1 MRLLV
6 VLLLAAVTTDLSAQ
20 RPRPSAGAQV
30 GYSRSDIVGGDAD
43 GVSSRQGA
51 LSGVFLHFPFTGALA
66 VRPEL
71 LFALKG
77 GRTLATI
84 EGGGTATLDI
94 ELAYLELPVLAHLT
108 LGRGRWRPVLFAGPA
123 PALQIGC
130 DLGVVVEPEP
140 VRVTCNEAEITFREW
155 DLGLVAGGG
164 LEARLNRSTLA
175 LEARYTAGLRSIL
188 QDLRADNR
196 TFALLLAL
204 TF

>member
-6 VLLLAAVTTDLSAQ
+6 VLLLAAVTTDLAAQ
-20 RPRPSAGAQV
+20 RPRSAVGATV
-30 GYSRSDIVGGDAD
+30 GYSRSDIGGSDAQ
-43 GVSSRQGA
+43 GVRSRQGA
-51 LSGVFLHFPFTGALA
+51 LSGVFLHFPYGRSLA

-77 GRTLATI
+77 GRTLADI
-84 EGGGTATLDI
+84 EGGGSATLDI

-108 LGRGRWRPVLFAGPA
+108 VPAGRWRPVLFAGPA

-130 DLGVVVEPEP
+130 DLEVVVEPEP
-140 VRVTCNEAEITFREW
+140 VRVTCNEADITFREW

-164 LEARLNRSTLA
+164 LEARLNRATLA
-175 LEARYTAGLRSIL
+175 LEARYTLGLRSIL
-188 QDLRADNR
+188 QDLQVNNRA
-196 TFALLLAL
+196 FALLLAV